1 MTDTRTA
8 HGSPRGLQADTGRPE
23 GRPVTDTRAADGSP
37 RGLSDDIGEV
47 RRVLGGEN
55 VAKPD
60 RNSRHPTAMEMN
72 VDPNDR
78 PCELAPLE
86 AFRDTL
92 APPGAW
98 KTMKPWLTD
107 DDLGPNSYTVQAVFA
122 SGCSGYREPPTA
134 PELYRAMRRT
144 PSRRDVRVLRAWI
157 IEADEIEWI
166 QAWSEQAYSWRML
179 ARAIKL
185 SKYPCWSRIRSLHLT
200 VKRPDLVPNGAW
212 PVWR

>member
-1 MTDTRTA
+1 
-8 HGSPRGLQADTGRPE
+8 
-23 GRPVTDTRAADGSP
+23 
-37 RGLSDDIGEV
+37 
-47 RRVLGGEN
+47 
-55 VAKPD
+55 
-60 RNSRHPTAMEMN
+60 MN
-72 VDPNDR
+72 IDPNDR
-78 PCELAPLE
+78 PCELAPIE

-98 KTMKPWLTD
+98 KTMKPWLTE

-122 SGCSGYREPPTA
+122 AGCSGYREPPTA

-157 IEADEIEWI
+157 VEADEIEWI

-200 VKRPDLVPNGAW
+200 VQRPDLVPNGAW